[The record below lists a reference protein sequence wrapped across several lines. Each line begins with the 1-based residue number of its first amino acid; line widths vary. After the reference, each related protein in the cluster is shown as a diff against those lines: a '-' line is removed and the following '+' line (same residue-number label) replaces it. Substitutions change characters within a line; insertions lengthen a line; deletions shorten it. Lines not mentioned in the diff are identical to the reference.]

1 MMPGATPVIAG
12 QDQAR
17 AKRRTCRALGLCQ
30 ARTPARLD
38 CPAKPEPTAGL
49 AANDG
54 AQAAQYTLPRASHQ
68 IDPQI
73 DPEADDNLGVV
84 IAATAVCIGGGVL
97 AIIGSGVLAGMAWA
111 WLGLP

>member
-17 AKRRTCRALGLCQ
+17 AQRRTCRALGLCQ
-30 ARTPARLD
+30 ARTPACLD

-49 AANDG
+49 AANDNTQADPYPLPG
-54 AQAAQYTLPRASHQ
+54 AGHQ
-68 IDPQI
+68 IDP
-73 DPEADDNLGVV
+73 ESDDNLGLV
-84 IAATAVCIGGGVL
+84 IAATAVCVGAIAVL
-97 AIIGSGVLAGMAWA
+97 AIIGGGVLAGMAWA

>member
-17 AKRRTCRALGLCQ
+17 AQRRTCRALGLCQ
-30 ARTPARLD
+30 ARSPACLD
-38 CPAKPEPTAGL
+38 CPAKPEPTVGL
-49 AANDG
+49 AANDS
-54 AQAAQYTLPRASHQ
+54 AQADPYTLPSAGR
-68 IDPQI
+68 QI

-84 IAATAVCIGGGVL
+84 IAAATAVCIGAIAVLAIIGGGVL
-97 AIIGSGVLAGMAWA
+97 AGMTWA